1 MLNLAHINNY
11 LFLFFFI
18 KNRAYWHCVHKGGE
32 HSHDRNKEMVMRTH
46 YPCHKQPSGSV
57 YCGYYVCEAV
67 REFGRYTKDPEWVS
81 IYSLLG

>member
-18 KNRAYWHCVHKGGE
+18 KNRAYWHYVHKGGE

-46 YPCHKQPSGSV
+46 YPCHNQPSGSM
-57 YCGYYVCEAV
+57 YCGYYVCEHM
-67 REFGRYTKDPEWVS
+67 RELGRYTKDPERVS